1 MNFAELLTNPSMM
14 HAAVVHMPIA
24 AVVFGLL
31 FIGLSAVFHRNNTV
45 RAVTALLFLIAVVSA
60 YVGIETGE
68 NARDLVPNTV
78 SKAISDQISAHAGH
92 AENVLYASI
101 FTLACLLI
109 SLIRVDTVRIVGLL
123 LAAIGAVVANVFVAQ
138 TGHLGGTLVY
148 NEGVG
153 TPFMHQQ
160 ATAPAVVS
168 PAPPVEAPPTAPVEE
183 APVAMPDPAAPP
195 ALAEAPVP
203 DAPPM
208 VPAPPAEVAAPA
220 DNPEWVPIRDFTMEE
235 AQQISYKNHIW
246 PIIDEQCIVC
256 HKGKKPDGDFL
267 MTSVA
272 DMLKGGKKGG
282 PGVVPGKPDES
293 SIVQYIRG
301 IVNPR
306 MPEDEPPLPEDML
319 HQIRMWIAAGAVD
332 DSNPPADPDAA
343 PAPETT
349 TPEVTPALE
358 ADTAA
363 EVPAEEMKEEPPATT
378 AESAVEA
385 APADETTADTPAET
399 PAPAEEAVPAEEM
412 KEEAPAATG
421 EATPAESATTESTD
435 STETS
440 TGEAAPAAVEE
451 STEPVAET
459 PAESTNAGA
468 DTVSE
473 AVEGAATESVP
484 EAAAAAE

>member
-109 SLIRVDTVRIVGLL
+109 SLIRVDTVRIAGLL

-160 ATAPAVVS
+160 AAPPAVVS
-168 PAPPVEAPPTAPVEE
+168 PVAPPVEAPPTAPVEE

-195 ALAEAPVP
+195 ALAEVPVP

-208 VPAPPAEVAAPA
+208 VPEPPAEVAAPA

-267 MTSVA
+267 MTSVPE
-272 DMLKGGKKGG
+272 MLKGGKKGG

-332 DSNPPADPDAA
+332 DSDATA
-343 PAPETT
+343 ATDTTAPEATPAP
-349 TPEVTPALE
+349 E
-358 ADTAA
+358 ADTAT
-363 EVPAEEMKEEPPATT
+363 EVPAEEMK
-378 AESAVEA
+378 
-385 APADETTADTPAET
+385 D
-399 PAPAEEAVPAEEM
+399 
-412 KEEAPAATG
+412 EAPAATT
-421 EATPAESATTESTD
+421 EPAEETAPAAETTDAAPADAAVGADTR
-435 STETS
+435 TETS
-440 TGEAAPAAVEE
+440 TVETAPADVDK
-451 STEPVAET
+451 STEAVAET
-459 PAESTNAGA
+459 PAES
-468 DTVSE
+468 S
-473 AVEGAATESVP
+473 GAAT
-484 EAAAAAE
+484 AAEAVDETVQEATPAAE